1 MQDNLAGHRILRAS
15 ERAGDGAPP
24 GGHEQGA
31 GAGQGLQ
38 RRRRVKNNLVQ
49 ERNHGELISQREMS
63 CVNYSGSAKTI

>member
-38 RRRRVKNNLVQ
+38 RRRRVKDNLVPD
-49 ERNHGELISQREMS
+49 
-63 CVNYSGSAKTI
+63 

>member
-31 GAGQGLQ
+31 GASQGLQ
-38 RRRRVKNNLVQ
+38 RRRRVKDNLVQ
-49 ERNHGELISQREMS
+49 ERNHG
-63 CVNYSGSAKTI
+63 

>member
-1 MQDNLAGHRILRAS
+1 MNWNKHLLQPSTQVSPVQDNLAGHRILRAS

-38 RRRRVKNNLVQ
+38 RRRRVKDYLVQ
-49 ERNHGELISQREMS
+49 ERNHG
-63 CVNYSGSAKTI
+63 

>member
-38 RRRRVKNNLVQ
+38 RRRRVKDHLVQ
-49 ERNHGELISQREMS
+49 ERNNG
-63 CVNYSGSAKTI
+63 